1 MHLIRGQTD
10 LDRGLGALCR
20 ADPEIARITAAGA
33 RPGLRLRPPGFAAL
47 LWIIV
52 GQQLSVA
59 SADAIWQRLT
69 VAVQPLTPE
78 NFLAQSEDHLR
89 ATGLGRAKLGYAR
102 GLAISVLDGTV
113 DLGAVAR
120 MQAAE
125 AIAHLTTQKGVG
137 PWTAEI
143 YLLFATGHPDI
154 FPTGDLALREALR
167 LLHNR
172 DARPD
177 SAEAAALSARWT
189 PWRGVAARLLWD
201 YYRLRKSGRAAIPA

>member
-10 LDRGLGALCR
+10 LDQGLGALCR
-20 ADPEIARITAAGA
+20 ADPEIARIAAAGA

-47 LWIIV
+47 LRIIV

-69 VAVQPLTPE
+69 VAVHPLTPE
-78 NFLAQSEDHLR
+78 NFLKQSEDRLR
-89 ATGLGRAKLGYAR
+89 ATGLGRAKFGYAH
-102 GLAISVLDGTV
+102 GLAMAVLDGTV
-113 DLGAVAR
+113 DLNAVES
-120 MQAAE
+120 MQAAD
-125 AIAHLTTQKGVG
+125 AIAHLTTQKGIG

-154 FPTGDLALREALR
+154 FPAGDLALREALR
-167 LLHNR
+167 LMHDR

-177 SAEAAALSARWT
+177 IAQAAALSACWA

>member
-47 LWIIV
+47 LRIIV
-52 GQQLSVA
+52 AQQLSVA
-59 SADAIWQRLT
+59 SADAIWLRLT
-69 VAVQPLTPE
+69 DAVHPLTPE
-78 NFLAQSEDHLR
+78 NFLTHSEDSLR
-89 ATGLGRAKLGYAR
+89 ATGLGRAKFRYAR
-102 GLAISVLDGTV
+102 GLAVSVLDGTI
-113 DLGAVAR
+113 DLNAVED
-120 MQAAE
+120 MPAAE

-154 FPTGDLALREALR
+154 FPAGDLALREALR
-167 LLHNR
+167 LLHNQ
-172 DARPD
+172 DVRPD
-177 SAEAAALSARWT
+177 IAQAAALSARWA

-201 YYRLRKSGRAAIPA
+201 YYRLRKSGRAAMPV